1 MISFAG
7 VSSDEANV
15 IVERFPSRPIPA
27 RRYTVQQI
35 PGRSGDL
42 LFDQGAYDNITQTYE
57 VYVNHNGMTWQ
68 QSMRLAAAWMSA
80 PGYQELWDS
89 YDPETFRLAY
99 FAGPADF
106 SNALNQLGRA
116 TINFSCKPWRF
127 LFSGTTPVTL
137 TASGS
142 IENHTDFNALPLIQI
157 RGSGAGQLEIDGY
170 IVNISDIDDGMTIDS
185 ELMDCYSGQNNR
197 NSLLTLT
204 PQFEFPQLQPGVN
217 NIVISGGITS
227 VIIRPRWRSL

>member
-42 LFDQGAYDNITQTYE
+42 LFDTGAYGNVTQRYE
-57 VYVNHNGMTWQ
+57 IYVNHDGMTWQ

-99 FAGPADF
+99 FSGPADF
-106 SNALNQLGRA
+106 ANTLNQLGRA
-116 TINFSCKPWRF
+116 TINFSCKPWRY
-127 LFSGTTPVTL
+127 LFTGTVPVEL

-142 IENHTDFNALPLIQI
+142 VENPTDFNALPLIQI
-157 RGSGAGQLEIDGY
+157 YGSGAGRMEIGGN
-170 IVNISDIDDGMTIDS
+170 IVVISDIDDGMIIDS
-185 ELMDCYSGQNNR
+185 ELMDTYNGQNNR
-197 NSLLTLT
+197 NGLVTLT
-204 PQFEFPQLQPGVN
+204 PQFEYPLLTPGVN
-217 NIVISGGITS
+217 NVIVSGGITK
-227 VIIRPRWRSL
+227 VIITPRWRSL